1 MKIKKFNNLLS
12 ALLMAAVAALSSP
25 AAAQTVTCGTA
36 VQGINDYYDDHN
48 LSSADRD
55 YEGCCRAIRLNEALQ
70 RAANVCQYDND
81 AASDINSHFAAG
93 NASPSQCNALSG
105 GSSSCTEFPAVVFP
119 VKQPV
124 HSKPGGGVTS
134 VVSSILSGI
143 GNYIGRFV
151 DRAAPIVEQTLQA
164 AGESDEDDD
173 TVIYIVGGVAVAG
186 LLWGLSS
193 SAFPESGFTAHPIAS
208 FQNDDGESLS
218 RYGARIEYRRPDSP
232 FSLRWSAEGLRGGG
246 SDSMSA
252 LFGGEWRG
260 EVWTLGGE
268 AAQRD
273 SDIAFALRVG
283 TAFERAGWTLRLDA
297 ESAAWRNGAHGFASD
312 AELLVGMERAF

>member
-1 MKIKKFNNLLS
+1 MKTENPNRSLAAALMALTLALAPTPAVAQQTTCSSALS
-12 ALLMAAVAALSSP
+12 ATSNYISQNGVNSLDANNINYRGCCLLIRTVDASREAVRICEDEGVNNQELRD
-25 AAAQTVTCGTA
+25 
-36 VQGINDYYDDHN
+36 VQASLAGLPTN
-48 LSSADRD
+48 LSPSA
-55 YEGCCRAIRLNEALQ
+55 
-70 RAANVCQYDND
+70 
-81 AASDINSHFAAG
+81 
-93 NASPSQCNALSG
+93 CNAQPG
-105 GSSSCTEFPAVVFP
+105 GSSSCSEYPAVSFAPSTSPPPPTPGPTFPSTPDLSNLTVPDFNYDSSDEWYTNEWVFAGILAVGVVGTMIVNGP
-119 VKQPV
+119 E
-124 HSKPGGGVTS
+124 GGGA
-134 VVSSILSGI
+134 
-143 GNYIGRFV
+143 F
-151 DRAAPIVEQTLQA
+151 E
-164 AGESDEDDD
+164 
-173 TVIYIVGGVAVAG
+173 
-186 LLWGLSS
+186 S
-193 SAFPESGFTAHPIAS
+193 SAFTVHPVLS

-312 AELLVGMERAF
+312 AELLLGMERAF

>member
-1 MKIKKFNNLLS
+1 MKTENPNRSLAAALMALTLALAPAPAVAQQVSCTS
-12 ALLMAAVAALSSP
+12 ALSEIDAYGVSNDISSIDTDNP
-25 AAAQTVTCGTA
+25 G
-36 VQGINDYYDDHN
+36 Y
-48 LSSADRD
+48 R
-55 YEGCCRAIRLNEALQ
+55 GCCLAIRLAVASREAVSICEVEGVNNAEVQQL
-70 RAANVCQYDND
+70 R
-81 AASDINSHFAAG
+81 SSLAG
-93 NASPSQCNALSG
+93 LPSSLPTSSCNAQPG
-105 GSSSCTEFPAVVFP
+105 GSSSCSEYPAVSLAPTNSPNPIGPDPFVPFVPP
-119 VKQPV
+119 VITPINV
-124 HSKPGGGVTS
+124 PE
-134 VVSSILSGI
+134 VSDERNEWLW
-143 GNYIGRFV
+143 
-151 DRAAPIVEQTLQA
+151 A
-164 AGESDEDDD
+164 AGIVLIPLVGVVVFRDED
-173 TVIYIVGGVAVAG
+173 GE
-186 LLWGLSS
+186 
-193 SAFPESGFTAHPIAS
+193 SAFTVSPIAS
-208 FQNDDGESLS
+208 FQNDDGESFS

>member
-1 MKIKKFNNLLS
+1 MKTEKLNRSIAAALTALALALAPAPAVAQQVSCTS
-12 ALLMAAVAALSSP
+12 ALSEIDAYGVSNDISSIDTDNP
-25 AAAQTVTCGTA
+25 G
-36 VQGINDYYDDHN
+36 Y
-48 LSSADRD
+48 R
-55 YEGCCRAIRLNEALQ
+55 GCCLAIRLAVASREAVSICEAEGVNNAEVQQL
-70 RAANVCQYDND
+70 RSSLAGLPSSLPLSSC
-81 AASDINSHFAAG
+81 NSQ
-93 NASPSQCNALSG
+93 PG
-105 GSSSCTEFPAVVFP
+105 GSSSCSEYPAVSFAPSTSPPPPTPGPTFPSTPDLSNLTVPDFNYDSSDEWYTNEWVFAGILAVGVVGTMIVNGP
-119 VKQPV
+119 E
-124 HSKPGGGVTS
+124 GGGA
-134 VVSSILSGI
+134 
-143 GNYIGRFV
+143 F
-151 DRAAPIVEQTLQA
+151 E
-164 AGESDEDDD
+164 
-173 TVIYIVGGVAVAG
+173 
-186 LLWGLSS
+186 S
-193 SAFPESGFTAHPIAS
+193 SAFTVHPVLS

>member
-1 MKIKKFNNLLS
+1 MKTENPNRSL
-12 ALLMAAVAALSSP
+12 AAALMALTLALAPTP
-25 AAAQTVTCGTA
+25 AAAQQTSCTSALSEIDAYGNNNGVTSLDP
-36 VQGINDYYDDHN
+36 NNPDY
-48 LSSADRD
+48 R
-55 YEGCCRAIRLNEALQ
+55 GCCLAVRLADASREAVRICEAEGVNSPELQ
-70 RAANVCQYDND
+70 QVK
-81 AASDINSHFAAG
+81 SDLSG
-93 NASPSQCNALSG
+93 LPSVLPTSSCNAQPG
-105 GSSSCTEFPAVVFP
+105 GSSSCSEYPAVSFAPSTSLPPTSGPTFP
-119 VKQPV
+119 STPDFSDLTIPDFNTSEEWYQNEWALAGILAVGVVGTLIVNGPE
-124 HSKPGGGVTS
+124 GGGA
-134 VVSSILSGI
+134 
-143 GNYIGRFV
+143 FK
-151 DRAAPIVEQTLQA
+151 
-164 AGESDEDDD
+164 
-173 TVIYIVGGVAVAG
+173 
-186 LLWGLSS
+186 S
-193 SAFPESGFTAHPIAS
+193 SAFTAQPILS
-208 FQNDDGESLS
+208 FQNDDGESLT

-312 AELLVGMERAF
+312 AELLLGMERAF

>member
-70 RAANVCQYDND
+70 RAANVCQYDSD
-81 AASDINSHFAAG
+81 ASSDINSHLVPG
-93 NASPSQCNALSG
+93 NAAPSQCNALSG

-124 HSKPGGGVTS
+124 HSKPGEGGTSIVGKIFGGV
-134 VVSSILSGI
+134 G
-143 GNYIGRFV
+143 GFV
-151 DRAAPIVEQTLQA
+151 ERLAPIVVQTSQA
-164 AGESDEDDD
+164 ISETDDEEEKK
-173 TVIYIVGGVAVAG
+173 TLVIVGAVVAVGAFAG
-186 LLWGLSS
+186 WVL
-193 SAFPESGFTAHPIAS
+193 SAFPESGFVAHPMLS
-208 FQNDDGESLS
+208 FQNDDGESFS
-218 RYGARIEYRRPDSP
+218 RYGTRIEYHRPDSP
-232 FSLRWSAEGLRGGG
+232 FSLHWSAEGLRGGG